1 MDPLTHTLTG
11 LALSR
16 AGLNRLT
23 AYATPILLIAANAA
37 DADILLAPFG
47 ATTYLHYHRH
57 ITHALIAIPVMAAL
71 SVLAVRLFARKKPI
85 HLGWALFVALFG
97 AASHPLLDWWN
108 VYGIRMLLP
117 FSDEWLRLD
126 IVSLPDLWVW
136 AILLIALIAP
146 ALSKLVSGEIGA
158 KASSGRGA
166 AITALVLMSLF
177 VFGRWVLH
185 GRAVTMLD
193 ARLYE
198 GVSPLRVAA
207 FPSIANP
214 LAWTGVV
221 DGGRF
226 YGIYAVNALGE
237 FDPAAGEVLFKTV
250 PGAREQ
256 AAMEAAKRTEAFRV
270 FLGFSSFPMWRF
282 APSAAHENG
291 IRAECFDLRFGTPEQ
306 PVFVATAIVDG
317 AGRVDRAWFE
327 FRR

>member
-1 MDPLTHTLTG
+1 
-11 LALSR
+11 
-16 AGLNRLT
+16 
-23 AYATPILLIAANAA
+23 
-37 DADILLAPFG
+37 
-47 ATTYLHYHRH
+47 
-57 ITHALIAIPVMAAL
+57 
-71 SVLAVRLFARKKPI
+71 
-85 HLGWALFVALFG
+85 
-97 AASHPLLDWWN
+97 
-108 VYGIRMLLP
+108 MLLP